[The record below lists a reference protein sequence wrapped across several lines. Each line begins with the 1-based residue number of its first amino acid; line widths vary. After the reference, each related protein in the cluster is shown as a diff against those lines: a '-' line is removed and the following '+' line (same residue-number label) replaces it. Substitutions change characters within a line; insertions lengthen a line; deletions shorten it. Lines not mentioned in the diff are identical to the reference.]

1 MQAFSYLIETRIVF
15 GLGAVDQIS
24 AQVSA
29 LEIQRALVV
38 TDQGIVQAGL
48 LEKVTQPLANAG
60 IEFAV
65 FDEIEPNPRDTTI
78 LKGAQAAQDFEAD
91 VVIGLGGGSPMDAAK
106 AIAVMAVNEPPL
118 DQYCGVGADP

>member
-1 MQAFSYLIETRIVF
+1 MQAFSYLIETKIVF
-15 GLGAVDQIS
+15 GLGAVEQIS

-29 LEIQRALVV
+29 LEVQRALVV